1 MGCPVVHVLLPLRL
15 QQIKRTPEAVTQSM
29 NLCGTAPLLCPNGF
43 LLAFPQEFGHEWQ
56 KVASAV
62 TTT

>member
-1 MGCPVVHVLLPLRL
+1 
-15 QQIKRTPEAVTQSM
+15 QQIKRNPEAVTQSM